1 MCTLPQVAVAMNNYP
16 QSYEHLDVLWG
27 RNVDKDVIPKV
38 IETLIRHCD
47 SPETVSNHVRRLAHR
62 QEEEITTTISSSD

>member
-1 MCTLPQVAVAMNNYP
+1 MLPQAVVTMNKFS
-16 QSYEHLDVLWG
+16 QGYEHLDVLWG

-38 IETLIRHCD
+38 IDTLIRHCD
-47 SPETVSNHVRRLAHR
+47 SPETVGSHVRRLTHR

>member
-1 MCTLPQVAVAMNNYP
+1 MLSRVAVTVSNFP
-16 QSYEHLDVLWG
+16 QGYEHLDVLWG

-47 SPETVSNHVRRLAHR
+47 SPETISSHVRRLTHR